1 MGFSALTVCVFV
13 FTFLVSAQARAQEI
27 SSAGSSAALS
37 VNPNPSSSLSPSS
50 NVTSDSNITL
60 IQGISTPILSLDPFS
75 IAGIDAYTVTGNIIE
90 PLARSNPRTGQ
101 IKPVLAKAWALDPKN
116 KTFRVKLR
124 DNVRFHNGEE
134 LTAEDVRFT
143 WQAYFDPKF
152 KGQIWQGMWSEI
164 ESVKVIDKLTV
175 DFKMKNW
182 RYQTFETTLTSLR
195 ILPKSFYASADK
207 KKFREHIVGTG
218 PFRQKAFKVNRPLEI
233 EPFENWWGTKK
244 PKHSVLFK
252 HVATVKSAT
261 ELMAKGQLDFYPL
274 GEAKAPDSK
283 YLRSFESGL
292 GSGLWIDLN
301 MSLPLFQD
309 STTRKVLELC
319 WDREKTNQKIFAG
332 KMELALDIFS
342 PRTDVHP
349 LSPTKAENREA
360 AIGLLES
367 NQWQDKDQDG
377 TVEKHNV
384 KFDFTVL
391 AKSAEQ
397 ERWLTFFQ
405 NDLKECG
412 VRVRLQRVAD
422 DEQWLKRLNEGRF
435 EAFAGGGGLVNEPT
449 SFSWSTKGPYNI
461 QKFSDTEVDQWTEQ
475 LEHEFDL
482 QKRRLILRK
491 VIARIRLVKPF
502 VSGLITRYEHF
513 FVSPRLKPE
522 PTAPTEAWSW
532 KLN

>member
-1 MGFSALTVCVFV
+1 MKTKALRVCVFAL
-13 FTFLVSAQARAQEI
+13 TFFVSAPTRAQ
-27 SSAGSSAALS
+27 
-37 VNPNPSSSLSPSS
+37 SPSS
-50 NVTSDSNITL
+50 KSTPEPNITI

-90 PLARSNPRTGQ
+90 PLARSNPRNGQ
-101 IKPVLAKAWALDPKN
+101 MTPVLAKSWTLDAKN
-116 KTFRVKLR
+116 KTFRVKLKE
-124 DNVRFHNGEE
+124 NVRFHNGED

-152 KGQIWQGMWSEI
+152 KGQIWQAMWSEI

-175 DFKMKNW
+175 EFKMKNW
-182 RYQTFETTLTSLR
+182 RYQAFETTMTSLR

-207 KKFREHIVGTG
+207 KKFRENIVGTG
-218 PFRQKAFKVNRPLEI
+218 PFKQKVFNVNRPLEI
-233 EPFENWWGTKK
+233 EPFENWWGMDK

-252 HVATVKSAT
+252 HVATVKLAT

-274 GEAKAPDSK
+274 GESKATDTK
-283 YLRSFESGL
+283 YLLSFESGL
-292 GSGLWIDLN
+292 GAGLWINLN

-309 STTRKVLELC
+309 PTNRKILELC
-319 WDREKTNQKIFAG
+319 WDRKKTNEKIFAG

-342 PRTDVHP
+342 PRTDVHRTVP
-349 LSPTKAENREA
+349 ATKDGEA
-360 AIGLLES
+360 AINLLKS
-367 NQWQDKDQDG
+367 NQWLDKDQDG
-377 TVEKHNV
+377 TVEKDKL
-384 KFDFTVL
+384 KFDFTIL
-391 AKSAEQ
+391 AKNAEQ

-412 VRVRLQRVAD
+412 VRVRLQRLAD
-422 DEQWLKRLNEGRF
+422 DEQWLKRLKEGRF
-435 EAFAGGGGLVNEPT
+435 EAYAGGGGLINEPT
-449 SFSWSTKGPYNI
+449 SLSWSTNGAYNN

-491 VIARIRLVKPF
+491 AIERIRLVKPF
-502 VSGLITRYEHF
+502 VPGLITRYEHF
-513 FVSPRLKPE
+513 FVSTRLTPD
-522 PTAPTEAWSW
+522 PTAPSEAWSW